1 MLQLNHWT
9 KTHLRLEKEFN
20 ERMARERSIVELGEE
35 SERSA
40 EGEGM
45 QVVST
50 SDSDAETL
58 RDYDMTDA

>member
-1 MLQLNHWT
+1 
-9 KTHLRLEKEFN
+9 LEKEFN